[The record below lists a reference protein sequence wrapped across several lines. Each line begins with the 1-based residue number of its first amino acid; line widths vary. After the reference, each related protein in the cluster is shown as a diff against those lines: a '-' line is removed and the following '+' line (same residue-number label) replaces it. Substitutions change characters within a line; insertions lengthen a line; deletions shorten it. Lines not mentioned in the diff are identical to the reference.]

1 MDLSTSPARS
11 PFRLSEHRDQPTSRR
26 QAMTAL
32 PNGIAQLSR
41 AIDPAVF
48 PRGESAFYDLVMR
61 LPILLWSTGLA
72 FLSATALRQFVKTAD
87 PTLPD
92 AAFYVNIAMRLSVIA
107 YLMLLGLTVIMRKP
121 PVGKACGMEPRIS
134 ALTGSFLIMAIAF
147 FPRRELSLPLG
158 IASTLLVLTGEG
170 FAVVIL
176 MQLRSSFSIMPEAR
190 ELITSGLY
198 RFVRHPLY
206 LAEEIAAVGSV
217 MQFFS
222 VWTVMLFLLH
232 IAFQLRRIWH
242 EEVVLSQVFPEYS
255 MYKVK
260 TSQILPEIY

>member
-1 MDLSTSPARS
+1 
-11 PFRLSEHRDQPTSRR
+11 
-26 QAMTAL
+26 
-32 PNGIAQLSR
+32 
-41 AIDPAVF
+41 
-48 PRGESAFYDLVMR
+48 MR
-61 LPILLWSTGLA
+61 LPILVWSTGLA
-72 FLSATALRQFVKTAD
+72 FLSATALHRFVKTAD

-92 AAFYVNIAMRLSVIA
+92 AAYYVNIAMQLSVIA
-107 YLMLLGLTVIMRKP
+107 FFMLLGVTAMIRKP
-121 PVGKACGMEPRIS
+121 PVGRMQGMEPRIS
-134 ALTGSFLIMAIAF
+134 ALTGSFLIMAIAL

-158 IASTLLVLTGEG
+158 IASTLLILTGEG

-217 MQFFS
+217 MQFLS
-222 VWTVMLFLLH
+222 AWTVVLFVLH
-232 IAFQLRRIWH
+232 IAFQLRRIWN
-242 EEVVLSQVFPEYS
+242 EEAVLSQVFPEYS

-260 TSQILPEIY
+260 TSQIFPKIY

>member
-1 MDLSTSPARS
+1 
-11 PFRLSEHRDQPTSRR
+11 
-26 QAMTAL
+26 MTAL
-32 PNGIAQLSR
+32 PNSTAQPPR
-41 AIDPAVF
+41 ATGPAFF
-48 PRGESAFYDLVMR
+48 PRGKSGLCDLVMG
-61 LPILLWSTGLA
+61 LPILVWSMGLA
-72 FLSATALRQFVKTAD
+72 FLSATALQQFVKTAD
-87 PTLPD
+87 PTLPG
-92 AAFYVNIAMRLSVIA
+92 AAYYVNIAMRLSVIA
-107 YLMLLGLTVIMRKP
+107 YLTLLGVTVMIRKP
-121 PVGKACGMEPRIS
+121 PVGKMRGMEPRIS
-134 ALTGSFLIMAIAF
+134 ALTGTFLIMAIAL
-147 FPRRELSLPLG
+147 FPRRELSLPLS
-158 IASTLLVLTGEG
+158 IASTLLILTGEG

-242 EEVVLSQVFPEYS
+242 EEVVLSQVFPEYG

-260 TSQILPEIY
+260 ASQILPGIY